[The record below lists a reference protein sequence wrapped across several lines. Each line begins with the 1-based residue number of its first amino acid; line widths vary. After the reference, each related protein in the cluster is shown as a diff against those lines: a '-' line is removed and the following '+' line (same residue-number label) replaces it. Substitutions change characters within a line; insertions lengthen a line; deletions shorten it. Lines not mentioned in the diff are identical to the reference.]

1 MKDVKKLMGMVSK
14 NKFVIVLVYADWC
27 GHCRTYKQNVWNPMK
42 KIMSRKMPMA
52 EINETMYKKTPVGSA
67 TINGYPTVILLK
79 KGTPHTEISDAK
91 NIPMMNKLVSSTPEE
106 VEKDL
111 PSPNIQTMNNT
122 ENMDMNTQAE
132 EPVEE
137 AIEEPVPSLASEVN
151 RSEQS
156 AEIVRN
162 SEADVSIPDI
172 ESSQENTIGTPPN
185 ASDDLIRNT
194 GEMLTPGPNATMVEN
209 VLSNA
214 NQNRN
219 PKMGGGL
226 YASLLRAAAPA
237 VILTGAVALTKRR
250 RRKTRSKR
258 RV

>member
-1 MKDVKKLMGMVSK
+1 MVSK

-27 GHCRTYKQNVWNPMK
+27 GHCRTYKQSVWNPMK
-42 KIMSRKMPMA
+42 TMMSRKMPMA

-91 NIPMMNKLVSSTPEE
+91 NVLMMNKLVSATPDE
-106 VEKDL
+106 VDKDL
-111 PSPNIQTMNNT
+111 PSPNIQNMNNT
-122 ENMDMNTQAE
+122 ENVYMNTQAE
-132 EPVEE
+132 E
-137 AIEEPVPSLASEVN
+137 EPIPSLASEVN

-156 AEIVRN
+156 AEIVQN
-162 SEADVSIPDI
+162 SESGVAIPET

-194 GEMLTPGPNATMVEN
+194 GEMLTPGPNPTMVED
-209 VLSNA
+209 VSSNP
-214 NQNRN
+214 NQNKN

-258 RV
+258 RS

>member
-1 MKDVKKLMGMVSK
+1 MRDVR
-14 NKFVIVLVYADWC
+14 KFMQMMRRQSTWLVLVYADWC
-27 GHCRTYKQNVWNPMK
+27 GHCRTYKENVWNPMK
-42 KIMSRKMPMA
+42 TIMSRKMPMA
-52 EINETMYKKTPVGSA
+52 EINETMYKKTPVGTA

-79 KGTPHTEISDAK
+79 KGTPHTEIQDAK
-91 NIPMMNKLVSSTPEE
+91 NVTMMNKLVSSTPEE
-106 VEKDL
+106 VERDF
-111 PSPNIQTMNNT
+111 PSPNIQPMNTVT
-122 ENMDMNTQAE
+122 ENVE
-132 EPVEE
+132 EPVQEQ
-137 AIEEPVPSLASEVN
+137 EEPVPSLASEVN

-162 SEADVSIPDI
+162 SEAGVTIPMV
-172 ESSQENTIGTPPN
+172 EESQENTIGTPPN

-209 VLSNA
+209 ISSNTGS
-214 NQNRN
+214 NNER

-226 YASLLRAAAPA
+226 YASLLKAAAPA
-237 VILTGAVALTKRR
+237 VILTGAVAMTKRR

>member
-1 MKDVKKLMGMVSK
+1 
-14 NKFVIVLVYADWC
+14 
-27 GHCRTYKQNVWNPMK
+27 
-42 KIMSRKMPMA
+42 MA
-52 EINETMYKKTPVGSA
+52 EINETMYKKTPVGTA

-79 KGTPHTEISDAK
+79 KGTPHTEIQDAK
-91 NIPMMNKLVSSTPEE
+91 NVTMMNKLVSSTPEE
-106 VEKDL
+106 VERDL
-111 PSPNIQTMNNT
+111 PSPNIQPMNTVT
-122 ENMDMNTQAE
+122 ENVE
-132 EPVEE
+132 EPVQELSVQE
-137 AIEEPVPSLASEVN
+137 QEEPVPSLASEVN

-162 SEADVSIPDI
+162 SEAGVTIPMV
-172 ESSQENTIGTPPN
+172 EESQENTIGTPPN

-209 VLSNA
+209 ISSNTGS
-214 NQNRN
+214 NNER

-226 YASLLRAAAPA
+226 YASLLKAAAPA
-237 VILTGAVALTKRR
+237 VILTGAVAMTKRR